1 MVLKLLAKK
10 EVRKKALEGIKKYTG
25 AALRGLGL
33 SGKSRTASGL
43 THPVLDR
50 LKVGKRL
57 KEKRDIQDSV
67 VKTKDKV
74 MESLPPEGKLSV
86 RTNVPLKNTNKNI
99 SKILDKK

>member
-1 MVLKLLAKK
+1 MA
-10 EVRKKALEGIKKYTG
+10 GFG
-25 AALRGLGL
+25 AAIRGISKILL
-33 SGKSRTASGL
+33 NKGKKTSSTISSVK
-43 THPVLDR
+43 P
-50 LKVGKRL
+50 GKRL

-74 MESLPPEGKLSV
+74 MESLPPEGKVSV

>member
-1 MVLKLLAKK
+1 MSGV
-10 EVRKKALEGIKKYTG
+10 VG
-25 AALRGLGL
+25 AAIRGF
-33 SGKSRTASGL
+33 SKKFFGKKTSSTINSVK
-43 THPVLDR
+43 P
-50 LKVGKRL
+50 GKRL

-74 MESLPPEGKLSV
+74 MESLPPEGKVSV